1 MYNLFFLGIPT
12 VVILHPP
19 YKVYYG
25 QTVTIHCQI
34 TATPPTDRINWYK
47 TINGTTTTVNTAN
60 SKYAGGSVAI
70 PSLTITN
77 ANIKDDE
84 GRYICSATNSIG
96 TGNSEPAFLDVIGG
110 KYIATNTDP
119 INKYD
124 EIYTKFGAMDV

>member
-1 MYNLFFLGIPT
+1 VYISSYLFIGSVFVAIYLPPITSSFIYNLFFLGIPT

-25 QTVTIHCQI
+25 QTVTIHCQV

-77 ANIKDDE
+77 ANINDDE
-84 GRYICSATNSIG
+84 GRYICSSA
-96 TGNSEPAFLDVIGG
+96 
-110 KYIATNTDP
+110 
-119 INKYD
+119 NKW
-124 EIYTKFGAMDV
+124 

>member
-47 TINGTTTTVNTAN
+47 TINGTTTTVNTASGHHN
-60 SKYAGGSVAI
+60 TTAI
-70 PSLTITN
+70 LLKKHILSHP
-77 ANIKDDE
+77 K
-84 GRYICSATNSIG
+84 
-96 TGNSEPAFLDVIGG
+96 V
-110 KYIATNTDP
+110 
-119 INKYD
+119 
-124 EIYTKFGAMDV
+124 